1 MKSNKTDRRADKT
14 ECKQGMIIMFTERYM
29 MFSGTLGMGR
39 MNQTPASSNTGRV
52 LGLVMTSTVHMQ
64 FPDVYI
70 A

>member
-1 MKSNKTDRRADKT
+1 
-14 ECKQGMIIMFTERYM
+14 